1 MNILDEF
8 FFGLFSYTIVW
19 LYLYFSFIGIYALI
33 IIYHQRNPEK
43 HLFFFKLL
51 DPVGAIF
58 GLLMVFAIH
67 FTRQP
72 RIYGSLGMFLTPSYQ
87 IMTYSVVNFGP
98 LPGLILSII
107 GFGILIPGLIC
118 LGYTIIK
125 ILKVIN
131 SEMLESDEILDTG
144 FWGIVRNPIYTSL
157 FLVYLG
163 NALILGAVYSL
174 ILAPFFY
181 CTNWLSGWVESTL
194 NLEPTFGKE
203 KVDQYK
209 KKVPYVLFNIH
220 LWILMLGLTVYLI
233 ILTIWGYVPWY

>member
-1 MNILDEF
+1 
-8 FFGLFSYTIVW
+8 LFTYTIVW
-19 LYLYFSFIGIYALI
+19 LFLYFSFIGLYVLI

-43 HLFFFKLL
+43 NILLFKII
-51 DPVGAIF
+51 DPIGAIF
-58 GLLMVFAIH
+58 GIFMVFAVHLTI
-67 FTRQP
+67 QP
-72 RIYGSLGMFLTPSYQ
+72 RIYGTLGMVLTPSNQ
-87 IMTYSVVNFGP
+87 IMTEPVVNYGP

-118 LGYTIIK
+118 LVLAIIK

-131 SEMLESDEILDTG
+131 SEMLESDEILDTS

-163 NALILGAVYSL
+163 NALILGAVYSI

-181 CTNWLSGWVESTL
+181 YTNWLSGWVETTL

-203 KVDQYK
+203 KVEEYK
-209 KKVPYVLFNIH
+209 KKVPHVLFNIH

-233 ILTIWGYVPWY
+233 ILTFWGYVPWY